1 MNKVAEGPGIESI
14 PKVVKARLGTQ
25 AVPELLTCPK
35 CRQDKAPS
43 EFGRS
48 KARSTGRQLWCRAC
62 KATYDQG
69 SLPRQPRQETC
80 DSGQQQGQS
89 DRKRKRAFLYLLAHP
104 CQDCGEKDP
113 VVLEFDHVS
122 GEKSSAITD
131 MVRGGAY
138 RWDTI
143 AAEIEKC
150 VVRCANCH
158 RRRTAIQLGFRTW
171 RDLQEPVV
179 GIEPTTPSLRVR
191 CSTSELHR
199 QCTPIEA
206 LHKHFGLAEDRTF
219 RNQTAIKEFLA
230 RGTSNREPYP

>member
-1 MNKVAEGPGIESI
+1 LRVSPKVA
-14 PKVVKARLGTQ
+14 KARLGTQ
-25 AVPELLTCPK
+25 AVPELLSCPK

-62 KATYDQG
+62 KATYDQDLYRG
-69 SLPRQPRQETC
+69 SP
-80 DSGQQQGQS
+80 
-89 DRKRKRAFLYLLAHP
+89 DRKRSIQANNKAKAIENAKRVFLYLLAHP
-104 CQDCGEKDP
+104 CQDCGAKDP

-158 RRRTAIQLGFRTW
+158 RRRTAVQLGYRTW
-171 RDLQEPVV
+171 RDLREPVV

-191 CSTSELHR
+191 CSTPELHR
-199 QCTPIEA
+199 QFTPVEA
-206 LHKHFGLAEDRTF
+206 LHNYFGLAEDGTF
-219 RNQTAIKEFLA
+219 RNQTAIRDFLA
-230 RGTSNREPYP
+230 PGASNRELYP

>member
-1 MNKVAEGPGIESI
+1 MRASSKVA
-14 PKVVKARLGTQ
+14 KACLGTE
-25 AVPELLTCPK
+25 AVPKLLPCPK
-35 CRQDKAPS
+35 CMQSKAPS

-48 KARSTGRQLWCRAC
+48 RARSTGRQLWCRAC
-62 KATYDQG
+62 KATYDQDLYRH
-69 SLPRQPRQETC
+69 SPA
-80 DSGQQQGQS
+80 
-89 DRKRKRAFLYLLAHP
+89 RKRSIQANNKARAIENAKRVFLYLLAHP

-138 RWDTI
+138 RWCRI

-158 RRRTAIQLGFRTW
+158 RRRTAVQLGYRTW
-171 RDLQEPVV
+171 RDLREPVV

-191 CSTSELHR
+191 CSTPELHR
-199 QCTPIEA
+199 QFTPVEA
-206 LHKHFGLAEDRTF
+206 LHKHFGLAEDGNF
-219 RNQTAIKEFLA
+219 SNQTAIMNFLA
-230 RGTSNREPYP
+230 PGTSNRELYP